1 MYIARWMRVTG
12 ECLWVG
18 GVNRQVDEGEC
29 LWVGGVN
36 HQVDEGERGSV
47 CGLGCKSP
55 GG

>member
-1 MYIARWMRVTG
+1 M
-12 ECLWVG
+12 
-18 GVNRQVDEGEC
+18 GEC